1 MRTNVKKEN
10 ADPLKIHG
18 FEGLCRVMRCREWVP
33 DDEVAGLRN
42 GVNTRFVGHTSLNWP
57 QFGPTKSTFAEKD
70 PM

>member
-10 ADPLKIHG
+10 ADPLKIQG

-33 DDEVAGLRN
+33 DDEVFRLRN
-42 GVNTRFVGHTSLNWP
+42 GVNTQFAGHTSLSWP
-57 QFGPTKSTFAEKD
+57 QFGPTKTAFAEKN